1 MGGIARSKATIVLLH
16 VAVWLILLLSP
27 LMYFDHDSEFSIQ
40 RMLTFSVS
48 PLMLVLVFYLNY
60 LWLTPKFFANGKRS
74 THIIINIALIIVLGI
89 ALNRWMELSR
99 SLFEPAV
106 AGMGPPPNGIRGPGP
121 GPEME
126 PHKNVLNSIL
136 FMLRD
141 MFNMALAA
149 LIATATCLATR
160 WQQTE
165 NARREAEQEKTV
177 AELKNLRS
185 QINPHFLLNTL
196 NNIYALT
203 AIDTARA
210 QKAIEQLSRLLR
222 HVLYDY
228 DGQFTEL
235 TKETDFLNDYI
246 NLMRIRL
253 SGNVDV
259 KYTTEI
265 PDGCKAMIAPLIFIS
280 LVENAFKH
288 GVSTTEYSWIK
299 IDIKADN
306 QYITCEIANSNHP
319 KSQNDRSGHG
329 IGLRQVARRL
339 ELTYPN
345 RYTWEKGISSD
356 GKEYYSIIKLNYKT
370 DLYYGNNDS

>member
-1 MGGIARSKATIVLLH
+1 MGGLARSKATIVLLH

-27 LMYFDHDSEFSIQ
+27 MMYFDHDSEFSIQ
-40 RMLTFSVS
+40 RILTFSVS
-48 PLMLVLVFYLNY
+48 PLMLIIVFYLNY
-60 LWLTPKFFANGKRS
+60 CWLTPKFFAGGKRS

-99 SLFEPAV
+99 SLFEPA
-106 AGMGPPPNGIRGPGP
+106 ATEMGPPPNGMRGPLP
-121 GPEME
+121 APELE
-126 PHKNVLNSIL
+126 PQKMVINSFL

-165 NARREAEQEKTV
+165 NARIEAEQERTA
-177 AELKNLRS
+177 AELNNLRS

-203 AIDTARA
+203 AIDSSRA
-210 QKAIEQLSRLLR
+210 QKSIEQLSRLLR
-222 HVLYDY
+222 HILYDY

-235 TKETDFLNDYI
+235 SKEIDFLNDYI

-259 KYTTEI
+259 EYNTEI

-288 GVSTTEYSWIK
+288 GVSTTEHSWIK
-299 IDIKADN
+299 VHIMADSEH
-306 QYITCEIANSNHP
+306 ITCEIANSNHP
-319 KSQNDRSGHG
+319 KSQSDRSGHG
-329 IGLRQVARRL
+329 IGLQQVARRL

-345 RYTWEKGISSD
+345 RYTWERGTSSD
-356 GKEYYSIIKLNYKT
+356 GKEYYSNIKLK
-370 DLYYGNNDS
+370 L

>member
-1 MGGIARSKATIVLLH
+1 MGGIARSKATVILLH
-16 VAVWLILLLSP
+16 AAVWLILLLSP
-27 LMYFDHDSEFSIQ
+27 LMYFEHDAEFSI
-40 RMLTFSVS
+40 RRILTLSVS
-48 PLMLVLVFYLNY
+48 PLMLIFMFYINY
-60 LWLTPKFFANGKRS
+60 FWLTPKFFAEGKRS

-106 AGMGPPPNGIRGPGP
+106 AGMGPPPNGMRGPLP
-121 GPEME
+121 GPELE
-126 PHKNVLNSIL
+126 PQKMRINSFI
-136 FMLRD
+136 FMLKD

-165 NARREAEQEKTV
+165 NARIEAEQERTA

-203 AIDTARA
+203 AIDASRA

-235 TKETDFLNDYI
+235 TKEIDFINDYI

-253 SGNVDV
+253 SDNVDV
-259 KYTTEI
+259 EYTTEV
-265 PDGCKAMIAPLIFIS
+265 PDGCKTMIAPLIFIS

-288 GVSTTEYSWIK
+288 GVSTTEHSWVKVKIK
-299 IDIKADN
+299 TDS
-306 QYITCEIANSNHP
+306 QFITCEIANSNHP
-319 KSQNDRSGHG
+319 KSQSDRSGHG
-329 IGLRQVARRL
+329 IGLQQVARRL
-339 ELTYPN
+339 ELAYPDKH
-345 RYTWEKGISSD
+345 TWERGTTPD
-356 GKEYYSIIKLNYKT
+356 GKEYYSNIKLK
-370 DLYYGNNDS
+370 L